1 MVSHEIS
8 SQLGYACM
16 VLFPLAHTC
25 TFRHKLTQKKMEINI
40 GEYFRPKSATDIVP
54 GPAFYSPRATRLVN
68 IFQRAYWQG
77 EVDGF
82 TATDDTDFKLTV
94 AQGPW

>member
-8 SQLGYACM
+8 SQLGYPYM
-16 VLFPLAHTC
+16 LLFPLAHTC
-25 TFRHKLTQKKMEINI
+25 TFKHKLTQKKIEINI
-40 GEYFRPKSATDIVP
+40 REYFRPKSAAAIIP
-54 GPAFYSPRATRLVN
+54 GPAFYNPRATRVVN

-82 TATDDTDFKLTV
+82 TGTGDTDFNLTL
-94 AQGPW
+94 AHR